1 MSLIPSNDA
10 IPDLPEFF
18 PVVQQFDDSCC
29 ADVGREVY
37 SRLAAADLPLR
48 AGQTVAVTV
57 GSRGIA
63 NLAVAVK
70 AAADWVKSRGATP
83 FLVPAMGSH
92 GGGTAT
98 GQREVIEGYGV
109 TEAAIGCAIR
119 SSMEVVTLPQ
129 GDVEVPV
136 YFDRHAAGAD
146 HTLVLNRIK
155 VHTDFHGPYES
166 GLMKMMAIGL
176 GKHAQAMEIHRHGV
190 TGMRDIMPRVARQV
204 LRHGNVLAGIGLIEN
219 ACEHTAEVHVIP
231 AGDIERRELELIE
244 RSRRLMPRLPVDAID
259 ILIVD
264 EIGKN
269 ISGVCMDTN
278 IIGRL
283 YVDGQ
288 EEPCTP
294 RINKIMARR
303 LTEASHGNG
312 LGVGLADVVTRR
324 LADAIDWPATYEN
337 IFTSTF
343 VRRGFLPIVM
353 ETDAQALGFCRR
365 VVRAIPTKDLRIMRI
380 RNTLEIRELVVSEP
394 IAWELRERT
403 NVQVG
408 LAPVSLFN
416 RTPEMTEFSEIAFNE
431 RARHA

>member
-1 MSLIPSNDA
+1 MSLIPLA
-10 IPDLPEFF
+10 EEIPELPDFF
-18 PVVQQFDDSCC
+18 PAVQQFDDTRCE
-29 ADVGREVY
+29 DVGGEVY
-37 SRLAAADLPLR
+37 RQLEAAELPLS
-48 AGQTVAVTV
+48 AGQTVAISV

-70 AAADWVKSRGATP
+70 AAADWVKSRGAAP

-92 GGGTAT
+92 GGGTAE
-98 GQREVIEGYGV
+98 GQRAVIEGYGV
-109 TEAAIGCAIR
+109 TEEAVGCEIR
-119 SSMEVVTLPQ
+119 SSMEVVELPQ
-129 GDVEVPV
+129 GEAEVPV

-155 VHTDFHGPYES
+155 IHTDFHGPYES

-176 GKHAQAMEIHRHGV
+176 GKQAQAMEIHRHGV
-190 TGMRDIMPRVARQV
+190 RGMRDIMPQVARQV
-204 LRHGNVLAGIGLIEN
+204 LKHGNVLAGIGLIEN

-231 AGDIERRELELIE
+231 ACQIEKRELELIE
-244 RSRRLMPRLPVDAID
+244 RSRRLMPRLPVDEID

-288 EEPCTP
+288 EEPATP
-294 RINKIMARR
+294 RINKIMARA
-303 LTEASHGNG
+303 LTEATHGNC
-312 LGVGLADVVTRR
+312 LGVGLADVITRR
-324 LADAIDWPATYEN
+324 LADEIDWPATYEN

-353 ETDAQALGFCRR
+353 ETDAQALGFCKR
-365 VVRAIPTKDLRIMRI
+365 VVRAIPTENLRIMRI
-380 RNTLEIRELVVSEP
+380 RNTLEIRDLLVSEP
-394 IAWELRERT
+394 IARELRGRGD
-403 NVQVG
+403 VRVG
-408 LAPVSLFN
+408 PNPVALFDG
-416 RTPEMTEFSEIAFNE
+416 TPEMVDFSKISK
-431 RARHA
+431 